1 MVALPEGYCI
11 DSTEVTRSQYQTWL
25 AAGPA
30 TSGQIADCAAN
41 TSFTP
46 DATCMAGPEVC
57 QGSGC
62 GDHPQTCVDWCD
74 AYAFCRGVGKRLCGR
89 IGGGSVDS
97 NDHADPTLDQWFN
110 ACSSHGQFAFPYSST
125 YRGTACNGGDYWVP
139 NYGNNTTLAVGSLTT
154 CQSPSSSY
162 AGVYDLSGNVWEWED
177 SCGAGGCFA
186 RGGSYT
192 FYQPYLA
199 CGSIESV
206 AVVTRTFCLA
216 YVGFRCCS

>member
-1 MVALPEGYCI
+1 MVWLPEGYCI
-11 DSTEVTRSQYQTWL
+11 DSTEVTRSQYQAWL
-25 AAGPA
+25 DMGPYTA
-30 TSGQIADCAAN
+30 SQIADCAAS
-41 TSFTP
+41 TFSP
-46 DATCMAGPEVC
+46 DATCMAEPEVC
-57 QGSGC
+57 
-62 GDHPQTCVDWCD
+62 
-74 AYAFCRGVGKRLCGR
+74 GK

-97 NDHADPTLDQWFN
+97 SAYADPTLDQWFN
-110 ACSSHGQFAFPYSST
+110 ACSSHAQFAYPYGDT

-139 NYGNNTTLAVGSLTT
+139 NYGNNTTLPAGSLTT

-162 AGVYDLSGNVWEWED
+162 AGVHDLSGNVWEWED

-199 CGSIESV
+199 CGGIDSV
-206 AVVTRTFCLA
+206 AVATRTFSLA

>member
-1 MVALPEGYCI
+1 MVWLPEGYCI
-11 DSTEVTRSQYQTWL
+11 DSTEVTRSQYQAWL
-25 AAGPA
+25 DMGPYTA
-30 TSGQIADCAAN
+30 SQIADCAAN
-41 TSFTP
+41 TFSP
-46 DATCMAGPEVC
+46 DATCMAEPEVC
-57 QGSGC
+57 QGSSC

-89 IGGGSVDS
+89 IGGGSIGSD
-97 NDHADPTLDQWFN
+97 DQADPTLDQWFN
-110 ACSSHGQFAFPYSST
+110 ACSSHGQFAYPYSDT

-139 NYGNNTTLAVGSLTT
+139 NYGNYTTRAVGSLTT

-199 CGSIESV
+199 CGGIDSV
-206 AVVTRTFCLA
+206 AVATRTFCLA

>member
-11 DSTEVTRSQYQTWL
+11 DSTEVTRSQYQAWL
-25 AAGPA
+25 GAGPA
-30 TSGQIADCAAN
+30 TSNQIADCAAN
-41 TSFTP
+41 TSFAP
-46 DATCMAGPEVC
+46 DATCLAEPEVC
-57 QGSGC
+57 QGTGC

-74 AYAFCRGVGKRLCGR
+74 AYAFCRAVGKRLCGKL
-89 IGGGSVDS
+89 GGGSVDVT
-97 NDHADPTLDQWFN
+97 DYADPTLDQWFN
-110 ACSSHGQFAFPYSST
+110 ACSSHGQFMFPYGST
-125 YRGTACNGGDYWVP
+125 YRGTACNGDEYWSS
-139 NYGNNTTLAVGSLTT
+139 NYGHNTTLAVGSLAT

-162 AGVYDLSGNVWEWED
+162 ASVYDLSGNVWEWED
-177 SCGAGGCFA
+177 SCGPGGCSA

-199 CGSIESV
+199 CGGIDAV